1 MPSTADTRSAPPHS
15 MSLGVVLAD
24 TARMIRVRFDQRAR
38 HLGLTR
44 AQWSVIAT
52 LARNEGIKQAAL
64 ADLLEIE
71 PITLCRQ
78 IDRMEEGG
86 WIERHADPTDR
97 RARLPHLTPKAHA
110 VLEQG
115 RVLAAGI
122 YAEALVG
129 LPPDAEARLVEML
142 AHMRANLSDRRTD
155 SPEKI
160 TTARIGAKKMAA
172 KA

>member
-1 MPSTADTRSAPPHS
+1 MSSTADSRSASPHF

-24 TARMIRVRFDQRAR
+24 TARMMRVRFDQRAR

-44 AQWSVIAT
+44 AQWSVIVT
-52 LARNEGIKQAAL
+52 LARHEGIKQAAL

-115 RVLAAGI
+115 RTLAAGI

-129 LPPDAEARLVEML
+129 LPPDAEAKLIEML
-142 AHMRANLSDRRTD
+142 AHMRANLSDRRAE
-155 SPEKI
+155 PAEKI
-160 TTARIGAKKMAA
+160 TTRA
-172 KA
+172 

>member
-1 MPSTADTRSAPPHS
+1 MSSAANLQSASPHS
-15 MSLGVVLAD
+15 MTLGAVLND
-24 TARMIRVRFDQRAR
+24 TARLMRVRFDQRAR

-52 LARNEGIKQAAL
+52 LARNEGIRQTAL

-86 WIERHADPTDR
+86 WIERHPDPSDR

-110 VLEQG
+110 VLERG
-115 RVLAAGI
+115 RAVATGI
-122 YAEALVG
+122 YAEALSG

-142 AHMRANLSDRRTD
+142 AHMRANLSDRRAD
-155 SPEKI
+155 PAEK
-160 TTARIGAKKMAA
+160 TAA
-172 KA
+172 KS

>member
-1 MPSTADTRSAPPHS
+1 
-15 MSLGVVLAD
+15 MSLGAVLTD
-24 TARMIRVRFDQRAR
+24 TARLMRVRFDQRAR

-52 LARNEGIKQAAL
+52 LARNEGIKQTTL

-86 WIERHADPTDR
+86 WIERRIDPTDR
-97 RARLPHLTPKAHA
+97 RARLPHLTAKAHA
-110 VLEQG
+110 VLEKG
-115 RVLAAGI
+115 RALATGL
-122 YAEALVG
+122 YAEALAG
-129 LPPDAEARLVEML
+129 LPPDAETRLVEML
-142 AHMRANLSDRRTD
+142 AHMRANLSDRRPD
-155 SPEKI
+155 PAEKIAPEKI
-160 TTARIGAKKMAA
+160 AA

>member
-1 MPSTADTRSAPPHS
+1 MSASADTRSANPHS
-15 MSLGVVLAD
+15 MSLGAVLTD
-24 TARMIRVRFDQRAR
+24 TARMMRVRFDQRAR

-86 WIERHADPTDR
+86 WIERRADPTDR

-115 RVLAAGI
+115 RALAAGL
-122 YAEALVG
+122 YAEALAG
-129 LPPDAEARLVEML
+129 LPSDAEAKLVEML
-142 AHMRANLSDRRTD
+142 AHMRANLSDRRAEPSEKTAA
-155 SPEKI
+155 EKI
-160 TTARIGAKKMAA
+160 VA

>member
-1 MPSTADTRSAPPHS
+1 MSSPADPRSANAHS
-15 MSLGVVLAD
+15 TSLGAVLTD
-24 TARMIRVRFDQRAR
+24 TARLMRVRFDQRAR

-86 WIERHADPTDR
+86 WIERRTDPTDR

-115 RVLAAGI
+115 RALATGL
-122 YAEALVG
+122 YAEALAG
-129 LPPDAEARLVEML
+129 LPPDAEAMLVGML
-142 AHMRANLSDRRTD
+142 AHMRANLSDRRAEPPAKTAA
-155 SPEKI
+155 EKI
-160 TTARIGAKKMAA
+160 AA

>member
-1 MPSTADTRSAPPHS
+1 MT
-15 MSLGVVLAD
+15 LGAVLND
-24 TARMIRVRFDQRAR
+24 TARLMRVRFDQRAR

-52 LARNEGIKQAAL
+52 LARNEGIRQTAL

-86 WIERHADPTDR
+86 WIERHPDPSDR
-97 RARLPHLTPKAHA
+97 RARLPRLTPKAHA
-110 VLEQG
+110 VLERG
-115 RVLAAGI
+115 RAVATGI
-122 YAEALVG
+122 YAEALSG

-142 AHMRANLSDRRTD
+142 AHMRANLSERRAD
-155 SPEKI
+155 PAEK
-160 TTARIGAKKMAA
+160 TAA
-172 KA
+172 KS